1 MSEKKNQEKLNKAI
15 EEKSS
20 PTPKFVTEK
29 RFNLFEKRVKSSFE
43 ELLIVDEEIKKELD
57 ENSNLDESQKT
68 ALGYIRRLVSFN
80 TRNTQLLASRVN
92 KLESL
97 LSGEYVIC
105 RVVEGQPL
113 FPVFRGTKE
122 ECENSKLNP
131 SYNYVLSPILSLVDE
146 LIESE
151 ESEEKEGE

>member
-1 MSEKKNQEKLNKAI
+1 MSEKKGQSNQP
-15 EEKSS
+15 

>member
-1 MSEKKNQEKLNKAI
+1 MSEKKEPVKQN
-15 EEKSS
+15 

-29 RFNLFEKRVKSSFE
+29 TFKLFEKRVKSSFE

-57 ENSNLDESQKT
+57 ENSTLDESQKT
-68 ALGYIRRLVSFN
+68 ALSYIRRLVSFN
-80 TRNTQLLASRVN
+80 TRNTQLLANRVK

-97 LSGEYVIC
+97 LSDEYVIC

-122 ECENSKLNP
+122 ECEKSKLNP
-131 SYNYVLSPILSLVDE
+131 NYNYVLAPILSLVDE
-146 LIESE
+146 VIESE
-151 ESEEKEGE
+151 EAEEKEGE

>member
-1 MSEKKNQEKLNKAI
+1 MSEKKENPKQ
-15 EEKSS
+15 SV
-20 PTPKFVTEK
+20 TPKFVTEK
-29 RFNLFEKRVKSSFE
+29 QFKLFEKRVKSSFE

-68 ALGYIRRLVSFN
+68 ALGYVRRLVSFN
-80 TRNTQLLASRVN
+80 TRNTQLLVSRVK

-97 LSGEYVIC
+97 LSDEYVIC

-122 ECENSKLNP
+122 ECEKSALNP
-131 SYNYVLSPILSLVDE
+131 NYNYVLTPVLSLVDE
-146 LIESE
+146 LIETE
-151 ESEEKEGE
+151 EAEEKEGE